1 MELTPEQ
8 RRQLQ
13 LIEEMPL
20 TRELEISQ
28 EEWDS
33 KAPDEK
39 ERIQGYNF
47 YWDILYN
54 FLLL

>member
-39 ERIQGYNF
+39 ERIQGYNL
-47 YWDILYN
+47 YWNI
-54 FLLL
+54 